1 MDIRIGSK
9 GTEVRFAAG
18 YLNRSARRRLA
29 KAYKRRSIP
38 TQLVQTVA
46 RKNA

>member
-9 GTEVRFAAG
+9 GTEVTFPAG

-29 KAYKRRSIP
+29 KARRHRYIP
-38 TQLVQTVA
+38 PQMA